1 MKSEVDKLDVDMLVP
16 VPVDLCKLSD
26 VVKNDFEKRLNMMNW
41 LTLFRMGGGAKK
53 APLPVFPL

>member
-16 VPVDLCKLSD
+16 VPPDLCKLSD

-41 LTLFRMGGGAKK
+41 LTLFRMWEGAKK
-53 APLPVFPL
+53 VPLPVFPL